1 MIKKILKKIGRYWT
15 IYKTTDVRQTNF
27 VNKFA
32 KKGKGAKVVVY
43 HHSNINIAKG
53 ALLKIE
59 DHSSLDVNYAHLD
72 REIVEPATLWLS
84 ENATMICHGH
94 VHMYEGT
101 KIIVYP
107 GASLEVGDDV
117 SLNGCVI
124 QCATTIR
131 IGNNT
136 SVPAGTLVQDTDYHP
151 CYGHDGN
158 PKCYK
163 KPITIGN
170 NVWIASRCIIL
181 KGVTIGDG
189 AIIASGTVVTKDVPP
204 YCLVAGNPAKV
215 IRENVISWRT
225 KEAMDKG
232 LQLPF

>member
-1 MIKKILKKIGRYWT
+1 MIKKIYRKVTKFFTLSRT
-15 IYKTTDVRQTNF
+15 IDIRQTRLL
-27 VNKFA
+27 NKVTQ
-32 KKGKGAKVVVY
+32 KGNGAQVTVF

-59 DHSSLDVNYAHLD
+59 GHSSLDVNYAHLD
-72 REIVEPATLWLS
+72 REIIEPATLWLS

-107 GASLEVGDDV
+107 DASLEVGDEV

-124 QCATTIR
+124 QCATSIK

-151 CYGHDGN
+151 CYDHEGN

-163 KPITIGN
+163 KPIVIGN
-170 NVWIASRCIIL
+170 NVWIASRCMIL

-189 AIIASGTVVTKDVPP
+189 AIVASGSVVTKDVPP

-225 KEAMDKG
+225 KKAMDNG